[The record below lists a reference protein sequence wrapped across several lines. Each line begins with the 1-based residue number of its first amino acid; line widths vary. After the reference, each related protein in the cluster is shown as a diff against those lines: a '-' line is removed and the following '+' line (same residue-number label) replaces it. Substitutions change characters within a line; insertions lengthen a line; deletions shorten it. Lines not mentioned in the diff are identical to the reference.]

1 MVSYRWHVAS
11 YIVHDG
17 HGSCKRTFQSKRI
30 YCTTGIMIEQALY
43 RSLTLDRVAAR
54 NVKLFSR
61 LLGSPFGQEW
71 GSGVFVGQDPLGF
84 YSGKRRGEITSHLL
98 NFTVCALP
106 VSGLSTPRE
115 RWSGCWMLSATSCKF
130 ARHLLYSMRYVTRCV
145 RPLL

>member
-1 MVSYRWHVAS
+1 
-11 YIVHDG
+11 
-17 HGSCKRTFQSKRI
+17 
-30 YCTTGIMIEQALY
+30 MIEQALY

-98 NFTVCALP
+98 NFCV
-106 VSGLSTPRE
+106 R
-115 RWSGCWMLSATSCKF
+115 
-130 ARHLLYSMRYVTRCV
+130 VTGV
-145 RPLL
+145 RPLDTARTMEWVLDVVGDEL